1 VRTIAAITRG
11 ATRHRVLGVA
21 AAFAAGLAMA
31 LQARI
36 NGELAVEL
44 HDSLLAALISFGGGL
59 VVLALLLP
67 FSQGM
72 RAGAARIRDAVSV
85 GALRPWFLL
94 GGLGGAFVIFSQSL
108 TVGVLGVAT
117 FTVGIVTGQMLSGLL
132 VDRAGLSPGGTRPLS
147 VMRLL
152 GAAMMLLAVVA
163 TTWGSFS
170 IAGTKAWLVV
180 VPVLGGVTLAVQQ
193 AINGHVGAAAG
204 NSLTATLVN
213 FAGGTAVL
221 AAGWLAAAP
230 LRDGTAALPAN
241 PLLYLGGVFGVAFV
255 AIAALVVRWIGVL
268 MLGLA
273 ALNGQLLASLL
284 LDALLPAS
292 SGGLTVGT
300 VAGAVLAMV
309 AIVVASLRRR
319 DTALPE

>member
-11 ATRHRVLGVA
+11 PTRHRVLGVA
-21 AAFAAGLAMA
+21 AAFAAGFAMA

-108 TVGVLGVAT
+108 TVGVLGVST

-132 VDRAGLSPGGTRPLS
+132 VDRAGLSPGGTRPVS

-170 IAGTKAWLVV
+170 IAGTEAWLVI

-213 FAGGTAVL
+213 FAGGAAVL
-221 AAGWLAAAP
+221 AAAWLAAAP
-230 LRDGTAALPAN
+230 LRDGTVTLPAN

-292 SGGLTVGT
+292 SVGLTAGT

-309 AIVVASLRRR
+309 AIVVASVRRR